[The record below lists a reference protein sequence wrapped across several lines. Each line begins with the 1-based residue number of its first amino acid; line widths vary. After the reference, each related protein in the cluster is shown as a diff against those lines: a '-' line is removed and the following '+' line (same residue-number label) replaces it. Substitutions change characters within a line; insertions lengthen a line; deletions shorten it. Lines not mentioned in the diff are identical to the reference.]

1 MALAT
6 QSGVARR
13 SATQSDAE
21 VGNGGKIEEVAL
33 NLLRVAVPEKKPR
46 TRLNVL
52 GNTMANSRDQEGD
65 QPIEPR

>member
-33 NLLRVAVPEKKPR
+33 NLLRVVVPEKKPR

-52 GNTMANSRDQEGD
+52 GKHDGEFKR
-65 QPIEPR
+65 PRGRSTD